1 MHFLIFLIILLIK
14 YFKIMISENKSGISD
29 FKLALKNLKEMIWEY
44 KDKDDKNVNLISYY
58 LLLFFVLIVMFLF
71 YMIYTKLVK
80 GYFNNLFYES
90 VFNENKPDIEDKPQA
105 LKYLYQYGVL
115 IILMMLF
122 VLLLLN
128 YTKLSKFKILFIYN
142 IIFIAIYVL
151 VTLAILRYQLQK
163 NVKKL
168 ILFIILLIL
177 LFIGYKILLVII
189 SKLINTQGQLSIKL
203 SKVEKIVFI
212 LLIIIFIVAFI
223 IAGSKQKGEGED

>member
-1 MHFLIFLIILLIK
+1 
-14 YFKIMISENKSGISD
+14 MISGNKSGISD

-44 KDKDDKNVNLISYY
+44 TDKDDKNVNLLSYY

-90 VFNENKPDIEDKPQA
+90 VFNDNNLDVQDKPQP
-105 LKYLYQYGVL
+105 LKYLYQYGIL

-128 YTKLSKFKILFIYN
+128 YTKLSKFKLLFIYN

-151 VTLAILRYQLQK
+151 VTLAILRYQLQQ
-163 NVKKL
+163 NTPKL
-168 ILFIILLIL
+168 ILFIILLII

-189 SKLINTQGQLSIKL
+189 SKLINPQGLLSIKL
-203 SKVEKIVFI
+203 SKIEKIVFI
-212 LLIIIFIVAFI
+212 LLIIIFIFAFI
-223 IAGSKQKGEGED
+223 ILGSKQEDDEL